1 MKTMKKKYHSHDQR
15 KLKILSDRVCDEI
28 ESLLGFFGIE
38 YKMYS
43 RMITMSCPIHGGD
56 NASAINLYPEGD
68 SYRGNWKCRTHH
80 CEEMFK
86 SSIIGFIRGVL
97 SHQEHGWQKDGDEMV
112 TFDNALKFAQGFVN
126 QNIDDI
132 KIDNKTIEKSN
143 FVNAI
148 SYINSN
154 KEKNVSNFIDRIKV
168 QKSLSIPSS
177 YFLNRGYSES
187 ILKRYDV
194 GDCMVNAKEMSGRAV
209 VPVYD
214 MDNKHMIGCTGR
226 SLYEKCGNCKS
237 FHNVSKQC
245 PSDNEL
251 WLMSKWRHSK
261 DFKTQEHLYNY
272 WFAKDYISKSGVA
285 ILVESPG
292 NVWRL
297 EEAGIHNS
305 LAVFGSSLSDRQK
318 MLLDISGALSI
329 ITIMD
334 NDDAGRKATENIKKK
349 CNKTYNIKTIEISYE
364 DIGSMSVDQV
374 EQTILPQIQSFSL

>member
-1 MKTMKKKYHSHDQR
+1 MTKKKYHSHDQR

-28 ESLLGFFGIE
+28 ESLLAFFGIE
-38 YKMYS
+38 YKMYAK
-43 RMITMSCPIHGGD
+43 MITMSCPIHGGD

-68 SYRGNWKCRTHH
+68 RYRGNWKCRTHH

-112 TFDNALKFAQGFVN
+112 TFDDALKFAQGFVN

-132 KIDNKTIEKSN
+132 KIDKKTIEKSN

-148 SYINSN
+148 NYINSN
-154 KEKNVSNFIDRIKV
+154 KEKNVSNFIDRTKV
-168 QKSLSIPSS
+168 QKSLLIPSP

-187 ILKRYDV
+187 VLKRYDV
-194 GDCMVNAKEMSGRAV
+194 GDCVAEAKEMSGRAV

-214 MDNKHMIGCTGR
+214 IYHKNMIGCTGR
-226 SLYEKCGNCKS
+226 SVHEKCSNCKS
-237 FHNVSKQC
+237 FHDFNKQC

-272 WFAKDYISKSGVA
+272 WFAKDYISKSGIA

-305 LAVFGSSLSDRQK
+305 LAIFGSSLSDRQK
-318 MLLDISGALSI
+318 MLLDISGALSL

-334 NDDAGRKATENIKKK
+334 NDDAGRKATETIKKK
-349 CNKTYNIKTIEISYE
+349 CNKTYNIRTIEISYE
-364 DIGSMSVDQV
+364 DIGSMSVNQV
-374 EQTILPQIQSFSL
+374 QEIILPQIQSFSL

>member
-68 SYRGNWKCRTHH
+68 RYRGNWKCRTHH

-112 TFDNALKFAQGFVN
+112 TFDDALKFAQGFVN

-194 GDCMVNAKEMSGRAV
+194 GDCMVDAKEMSGRAV

-251 WLMSKWRHSK
+251 WLMSKW
-261 DFKTQEHLYNY
+261 
-272 WFAKDYISKSGVA
+272 
-285 ILVESPG
+285 
-292 NVWRL
+292 
-297 EEAGIHNS
+297 
-305 LAVFGSSLSDRQK
+305 
-318 MLLDISGALSI
+318 
-329 ITIMD
+329 
-334 NDDAGRKATENIKKK
+334 
-349 CNKTYNIKTIEISYE
+349 
-364 DIGSMSVDQV
+364 
-374 EQTILPQIQSFSL
+374 